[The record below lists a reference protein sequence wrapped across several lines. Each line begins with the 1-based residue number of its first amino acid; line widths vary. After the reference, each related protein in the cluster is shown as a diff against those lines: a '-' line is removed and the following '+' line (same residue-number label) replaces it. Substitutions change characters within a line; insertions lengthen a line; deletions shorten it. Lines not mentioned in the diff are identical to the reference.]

1 MNQLDYYNNY
11 NRSTAFHGGG
21 GGGSSMLTTDGNTN
35 GVAPTYDYKYK
46 PIQSM
51 YPQMATMGPIVPN
64 YMQLPMITVRPTTT
78 NDVEYNR
85 WLATNYQYHPYLRAN
100 TIGSNMNMNNINMYD
115 PSQQYNMYAKN
126 MKAEGMMDGTS
137 SSSLLFDGGL
147 QTVDEPQFGPGPPIV
162 TSDRIKGPRG
172 CNLFVFHLPNEIT
185 NW

>member
-11 NRSTAFHGGG
+11 NRSAAFHGG
-21 GGGSSMLTTDGNTN
+21 SMVTADGNTN

-46 PIQSM
+46 PIQSL
-51 YPQMATMGPIVPN
+51 YPQMAAMGPIVPN
-64 YMQLPMITVRPTTT
+64 YMQLPMIAVRPTTT
-78 NDVEYNR
+78 TDVEYNR

-100 TIGSNMNMNNINMYD
+100 TVGSSVNNNNNNNMYD
-115 PSQQYNMYAKN
+115 PSQQYNMYAKS
-126 MKAEGMMDGTS
+126 MKSDGIVDGTS
-137 SSSLLFDGGL
+137 SFDGL
-147 QTVDEPQFGPGPPIV
+147 HTVDEPQFGPGPPIV